1 MTMTMYP
8 IDRECASKHPNRC
21 PVVTATASGNGVRI
35 CGKPLV
41 GGFCPRYGLVKKPLD
56 VAVEE
61 VET

>member
-8 IDRECASKHPNRC
+8 IDREYASKHPNRC

-41 GGFCPRYGLVKKPLD
+41 GGFCPRHGLVEEPLD